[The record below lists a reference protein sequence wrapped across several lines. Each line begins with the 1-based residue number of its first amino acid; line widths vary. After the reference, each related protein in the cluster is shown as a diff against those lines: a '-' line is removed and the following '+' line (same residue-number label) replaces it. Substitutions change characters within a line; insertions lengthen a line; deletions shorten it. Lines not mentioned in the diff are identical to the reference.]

1 MKKNLFTSGLLLLL
15 LPFCF
20 GLVACEEKAPDLLKK
35 ERDPHLIG
43 AWTYIGNPQVEI
55 PPKDK
60 VIEFK
65 VDGSCTGFNYPGG
78 KRLYYTEGNNHLYI
92 FVYGSGIK
100 LSNWTYEEYYT
111 IEGDKLYLWSSKEK
125 MLAGKHDQAIAYE
138 RITTP

>member
-15 LPFCF
+15 LSFCF
-20 GLVACEEKAPDLLKK
+20 GLVACEEKAPDLSKK
-35 ERDPHLIG
+35 ERGPRLVG
-43 AWTYIGNPQVEI
+43 SWNFIGNPWLEI

-78 KRLYYTEGNNHLYI
+78 KRLYYTEGNNHLYNLRLWLWYKAI
-92 FVYGSGIK
+92 Q
-100 LSNWTYEEYYT
+100 WTYEEYYT

>member
-1 MKKNLFTSGLLLLL
+1 MLHF
-15 LPFCF
+15 
-20 GLVACEEKAPDLLKK
+20 
-35 ERDPHLIG
+35 
-43 AWTYIGNPQVEI
+43 
-55 PPKDK
+55 
-60 VIEFK
+60 
-65 VDGSCTGFNYPGG
+65 
-78 KRLYYTEGNNHLYI
+78 YI

>member
-1 MKKNLFTSGLLLLL
+1 MARARDLTIQGAS
-15 LPFCF
+15 
-20 GLVACEEKAPDLLKK
+20 ACTT
-35 ERDPHLIG
+35 R
-43 AWTYIGNPQVEI
+43 
-55 PPKDK
+55 
-60 VIEFK
+60 
-65 VDGSCTGFNYPGG
+65 
-78 KRLYYTEGNNHLYI
+78 RGNNHLYI

>member
-1 MKKNLFTSGLLLLL
+1 MKRHFFTPVLLLLGL
-15 LPFCF
+15 FF
-20 GLVACEEKAPDLLKK
+20 SIGLVSCDEKAPDLSKK
-35 ERDPHLIG
+35 ERDPRLIG
-43 AWTYIGNPQVEI
+43 AWTYIGNRPEQILEG
-55 PPKDK
+55 DK
-60 VIEFK
+60 AIEFK
-65 VDGSCTGFNYPGG
+65 AEGSCVGFGYPGG

-138 RITTP
+138 RISTP